1 MSSFPP
7 QRAPT
12 LPEVPW
18 LMPEVFIARQVAT
31 ISRRR
36 AASAALRRRC
46 TTAQSRS
53 DPGAR
58 VAQMTLS
65 RTPLARGSTTRVS
78 ASAASGQT
86 VMASQVGQGL

>member
-1 MSSFPP
+1 MSRVPP
-7 QRAPT
+7 QRALT

-18 LMPEVFIARQVAT
+18 LMPEAFIARQVST

-36 AASAALRRRC
+36 AASAALRRRLA
-46 TTAQSRS
+46 TAQSRS
-53 DPGAR
+53 EPGAR

-65 RTPLARGSTTRVS
+65 STPLARGRTISVR
-78 ASAASGQT
+78 ASAASGHT